1 MFFFFFFILVLC
13 FLIFVVTAQIV
24 NPIAELVI
32 LLGIPSKEAK
42 AKIEKKIVKVQAKIS
57 RCSI

>member
-1 MFFFFFFILVLC
+1 MFFFFFFILDLY

>member
-1 MFFFFFFILVLC
+1 MFFSSFLILVLY

-32 LLGIPSKEAK
+32 PLGMPSKEAK
-42 AKIEKKIVKVQAKIS
+42 AKIEKKNSKS
-57 RCSI
+57 LG

>member
-1 MFFFFFFILVLC
+1 MFFFFFLILVLY

-32 LLGIPSKEAK
+32 PLGIPSKEAK
-42 AKIEKKIVKVQAKIS
+42 AKIEKKNSKS
-57 RCSI
+57 TG